1 MAVSSVDIERVVR
14 EVLAELALASREDRL
29 ATSVAAPQQTAVP
42 ASASKTAAPS
52 PATTNG
58 QLAIASRV
66 VTLSE
71 IGDRLTGIKRLVVP
85 PGAVITPLVRD
96 EIRRRGITLDFARAE
111 EGSPTAAR
119 LTMVTVGQWFDPAP
133 LVNMLRGEAVELD
146 LHASDCL
153 LATTDLIAQQVS
165 PGDRLGAVLTSQPAI
180 ALCLLNR
187 VPRLRAVTGPDAAE
201 VAKAAASVGANVL
214 VLRPHGAGLT
224 PLRQMIREFCR
235 EGVRECPEAL
245 RERLG

>member
-14 EVLAELALASREDRL
+14 EVLAELASREGGATVPKL
-29 ATSVAAPQQTAVP
+29 AGSGME
-42 ASASKTAAPS
+42 SA
-52 PATTNG
+52 NG
-58 QLAIASRV
+58 QLAVASRV

-71 IGDRLTGIKRLVVP
+71 IGDRLAGIKRLVVP
-85 PGAVITPLVRD
+85 AGAVITPSVRD
-96 EIRRRGITLDFARAE
+96 EILRRGITLDFAGAE
-111 EGSPTAAR
+111 EASRTAVR

-133 LVNMLRGEAVELD
+133 LANMLRGEAVELD

-153 LATTDLIAQQVS
+153 FATTDLMAQHVS

-187 VPRLRAVTGPDAAE
+187 VPKLRAVSGRDAGE
-201 VAKAAASVGANVL
+201 VARAAASVGANVL
-214 VLRPHGAGLT
+214 VPRPHGVGLAQ
-224 PLRQMIREFCR
+224 LRQMLRQFCR